1 MWLATASVWIR
12 YTWCEFGTCG
22 WSLQWPA
29 TSAGLQPYAF
39 LEASPLTLRTMGI
52 SLAPVGKIS
61 PTQSPTATAWLSR
74 THLLCISWP
83 CWECELWHTL
93 PPVCSGDSLSVQSTF
108 SFSWLPVVAIGSLI
122 LSLEQLSNPVLM
134 QSLELMC
141 NCVESCRKAWNCL
154 PRGWRLGCV
163 TSVGASDIDPYPLS
177 TCCYLLF
184 LFVRLSCG
192 FPMYRSLRYSKDMKV
207 PVVRKS
213 KANVSPFICVFRSEM
228 KGLCIWK
235 YEHFSPS
242 LVSLALICSLKCI
255 IWNLYM
261 DIDFT

>member
-1 MWLATASVWIR
+1 MWLVTTLYEYGTPGVSLGHVGGAFNDQLPLLDFSLMPSWKPAPWPSEPWELVWHQRENSPPPSHPQLRPDSPELTSYAYPDPAESVSS
-12 YTWCEFGTCG
+12 G
-22 WSLQWPA
+22 
-29 TSAGLQPYAF
+29 
-39 LEASPLTLRTMGI
+39 
-52 SLAPVGKIS
+52 
-61 PTQSPTATAWLSR
+61 
-74 THLLCISWP
+74 
-83 CWECELWHTL
+83 TL

-108 SFSWLPVVAIGSLI
+108 SFSWLPVVALGSLI

-163 TSVGASDIDPYPLS
+163 TSVRASDIDPYPLS

-192 FPMYRSLRYSKDMKV
+192 FPMYESLRHPKDMKV

-213 KANVSPFICVFRSEM
+213 KANVAPFICVFRSEM
-228 KGLCIWK
+228 KGVCIWK